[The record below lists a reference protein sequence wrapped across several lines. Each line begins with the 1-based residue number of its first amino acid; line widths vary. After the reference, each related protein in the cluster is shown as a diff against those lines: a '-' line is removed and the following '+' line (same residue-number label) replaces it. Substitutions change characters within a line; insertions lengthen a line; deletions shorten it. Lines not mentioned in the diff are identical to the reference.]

1 VTGKKIKKRL
11 KKDVCADVDRRG
23 YSVPGKTIKKLQ
35 DMATAANLPITV
47 KENDVVEGW
56 LESQKKLDKLQ
67 T

>member
-1 VTGKKIKKRL
+1 M
-11 KKDVCADVDRRG
+11 CADLDRRG
-23 YSVPGKTIKKLQ
+23 YSVPGKTIKELQ

-47 KENDVVEGW
+47 KKENDVVEGW